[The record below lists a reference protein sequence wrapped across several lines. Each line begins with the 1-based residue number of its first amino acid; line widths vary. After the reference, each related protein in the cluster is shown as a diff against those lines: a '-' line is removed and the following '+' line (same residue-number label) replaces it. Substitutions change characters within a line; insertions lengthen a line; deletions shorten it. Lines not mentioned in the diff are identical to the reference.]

1 MSDWVCLA
9 IHIVILKELEE
20 GETDLGHI
28 QLQCCDTRLR
38 KMKVH
43 RYRDLRLCVCV

>member
-28 QLQCCDTRLR
+28 QLQCERSPVTHGLER
-38 KMKVH
+38 
-43 RYRDLRLCVCV
+43 